1 MSFPRRIVEDY
12 DVDRLEVEVQQ
23 CMQLTSTNHPFGLIP
38 IFGIGKKSDRE
49 WPVTIEG
56 FAESKGMHSPCGC
69 QRAGWQKRKLIV
81 FGRWLIAEKNPALDH
96 QL

>member
-56 FAESKGMHSPCGC
+56 FAET
-69 QRAGWQKRKLIV
+69 
-81 FGRWLIAEKNPALDH
+81 E
-96 QL
+96 